1 MEAEEVETDQ
11 KAETEVRDGHRPGCL
26 EAERQLLA
34 CVSGTVLNGMADGEG
49 RAVLSWCAGPQV

>member
-1 MEAEEVETDQ
+1 METDQ

-49 RAVLSWCAGPQV
+49 RAVLSWCVGPKV